1 MVTLVNR
8 AKVATSTTGSGT
20 ITLGSAESGYQTF
33 ADAGV
38 TDGQTV
44 RYTIEDGDA
53 WEIGTGVY
61 TASGTTLSRTLTE
74 SSTGSLLSLSGEA
87 VVFITAAGEDIQQPP
102 SEGAFV
108 DGDKTKLDGIEA
120 GATADQT
127 AGEIKTAY
135 ESNADTNAFTDAEQS
150 KLSGIEAG
158 ADVTDTANVTAAGAL
173 MDSEVTNLAQVKAF
187 DSADYATAAQG
198 SLADS
203 ALQSGDNVST
213 LTNDAGYITGN
224 QTVTLS
230 GDLSGSGTTSI
241 NAQIASNVVG
251 ANELNV
257 SGNGTSGQFLSSD
270 GDGTFSWADA
280 AGGGPTLEATASGAL
295 ANGDLVVVNSD
306 GTVSVVE
313 SSLVT
318 QSVGTTV
325 RIDYQANSTVSAV
338 YDPVNEKVVV
348 VYSGSSSYGY
358 AAVGTVSG
366 TSISFGTSVVFN
378 SAASYEMY
386 AAYDSGNSKIVIF
399 FADTA
404 SRYPA
409 FIVGTVS
416 GTSISFG
423 TKNQVNTTD
432 YVESNSVGIAY
443 DPNESKVF
451 AFFKNGNGNNFE
463 GIGATISGTTVTA
476 SSSVI
481 LQGAA
486 AYGSAVYAPSAS
498 KIVLFYSDQT
508 NSSRPTAAFVSFS
521 GTTPSLTSKTQMTAD
536 TGSWCSVTY
545 DPDTEQCI
553 AAYCNDTQAQ
563 MFVQTIMSAAAI
575 SAGAAYNVGPNV
587 NYTSITYNKAA
598 KKAVVVFEDDLTSD
612 RLGAK
617 ELTISG
623 TTITASS
630 TIVLDS
636 SSTDY
641 TSIVYHDALD
651 LTVVASDSSDDT
663 KARVFRSGYTSTNLT
678 EENYIGISDGVYADT
693 ATATVQIVGSV
704 DDAQS
709 GLTSGQ
715 SYYVQID
722 GTLDTTPDDP
732 SVFAGTAVS
741 ATNIIVKG

>member
-1 MVTLVNR
+1 MVTLANR
-8 AKVATSTTGSGT
+8 VKVETSTTGTGT
-20 ITLGSAESGYQTF
+20 ITLGAAVDGYQAF
-33 ADAGV
+33 SAGGV
-38 TDGQTV
+38 SDGDTV
-44 RYTIEDGDA
+44 RYAIEDGSN
-53 WEIGTGVY
+53 WEIGSGVY
-61 TASGTTLSRTLTE
+61 TASGTTLSRTVIE
-74 SSTGSLLSLSGEA
+74 SSNADANISLSGTA
-87 VVFITAAGEDIQQPP
+87 TVFITAAADDIQQPP

-108 DGDKTKLDGIEA
+108 DGDKTKLD
-120 GATADQT
+120 
-127 AGEIKTAY
+127 
-135 ESNADTNAFTDAEQS
+135 
-150 KLSGIEAG
+150 GIEAG

-198 SLADS
+198 TLADS
-203 ALQSGDNVST
+203 ALQSGDNISV
-213 LTNDAGYITGN
+213 LTNDAGYTTGN
-224 QTVTLS
+224 DTITLS

-257 SGNGTSGQFLSSD
+257 SGNGTSGQFLASD

-295 ANGDLVVVNSD
+295 ANGDLVVVNSN

-313 SSLVT
+313 SSSIS
-318 QSVGTTV
+318 QAVGTTV
-325 RIDYQANSTVSAV
+325 TIDAQANSTVSAV

-378 SAASYEMY
+378 SAGSYEMY
-386 AAYDSGNSKIVIF
+386 AAYDSDNSKVIIF

-432 YVESNSVGIAY
+432 YVDTNSVGIAY

-476 SSSVI
+476 SASAV
-481 LQGAA
+481 LQGAG

-498 KIVLFYSDQT
+498 KIVLFYQDQT
-508 NSSRPTAAFVSFS
+508 NGSRPTAAFVNFS
-521 GTTPSLTSKTQMTAD
+521 GTTPSISGKTVVTTD
-536 TGSWCSVTY
+536 IGSWCGIAY
-545 DPDTEQCI
+545 DTDTSQCI
-553 AAYCNDTQAQ
+553 VAYHNDTQGQ
-563 MFVQTIMSAAAI
+563 MYVNALNVGGAI
-575 SAGAAYNVGPNV
+575 SVGAASNIGPNV
-587 NYTSITYNKAA
+587 NYTSITYNSAA
-598 KKAVVVFEDDLTSD
+598 KKAVVVFEDDLNSD

-623 TTITASS
+623 TSITASS
-630 TIVLDS
+630 TIVLDTS
-636 SSTDY
+636 VTDY
-641 TSIVYHDALD
+641 TSIVYHEALS
-651 LTVVASDSSDDT
+651 LCVVASDSSNDT
-663 KARVFRSGYTSTNLT
+663 KARVFKSAYTTTSLT
-678 EENYIGISDGVYADT
+678 AENYIGISDGAYADT

-709 GLTSGQ
+709 GLTAGQ
-715 SYYVQID
+715 SYYVQAD
-722 GTLDTTPDDP
+722 GTLDTTPDSP

-741 ATNIIVKG
+741 ATKLIVKG